1 VTYFV
6 PLIFFSFLSGV
17 ILVEIWNETQTAR
30 ARWIALG
37 IVVLGFFLAGGL
49 SETTL
54 AIQGGALGLAILG
67 TILFVRGPQL
77 KRALS
82 LLIPALLASILALIV
97 VFLAPANSLRAVSFG
112 PPPPILE
119 VFRQSLIFAW
129 DFIRESVKS
138 EPLPTL
144 VAMIIGLL
152 SGVALYG
159 EDTPFAK
166 SSLLVSSL
174 IVIPLSVY
182 VLIFFSMAPTMYGQ
196 QTYTGARALMASR
209 AVMVTGLL
217 FSSFL
222 MGLWLQ
228 MRLDHAS
235 VYPKLLM
242 QIKMA
247 VILLLALSVIYPLY
261 ASKNVLGLVPVYSQR
276 AVQWDE
282 RDAFIRQ
289 EVAQGVKD
297 LSVIQLNSTGGVLE
311 YKGDPISWVNACA
324 AEYYGLDSLIAP

>member
-1 VTYFV
+1 
-6 PLIFFSFLSGV
+6 
-17 ILVEIWNETQTAR
+17 
-30 ARWIALG
+30 
-37 IVVLGFFLAGGL
+37 
-49 SETTL
+49 
-54 AIQGGALGLAILG
+54 LGLAILG

-289 EVAQGVKD
+289 EVGQGVKD
-297 LSVIQLNSTGGVLE
+297 LSVIQLNYTGGVLE